1 MLVNLEGRNYYL
13 IYEKVN
19 IQDWELLGIVPA
31 DIVNASMN
39 ELQFSTLIIVG
50 ALLFSIAAFIIV
62 MILRKNRLNIKSK
75 NTQILYRDEMFKKL
89 SMNVDD
95 VFLMVDAKTAR
106 VDYVSPN
113 VEKLLG
119 ITVKQIKENIYVW
132 ESFIRRIQKD
142 KDLNI

>member
-95 VFLMVDAKTAR
+95 VFLMVR
-106 VDYVSPN
+106 C
-113 VEKLLG
+113 
-119 ITVKQIKENIYVW
+119 
-132 ESFIRRIQKD
+132 
-142 KDLNI
+142 

>member
-1 MLVNLEGRNYYL
+1 
-13 IYEKVN
+13 
-19 IQDWELLGIVPA
+19 
-31 DIVNASMN
+31 MN

-106 VDYVSPN
+106 VDYVSCL
-113 VEKLLG
+113 VL
-119 ITVKQIKENIYVW
+119 Q
-132 ESFIRRIQKD
+132 
-142 KDLNI
+142 